1 MIKLENINKSFE
13 NNKVLSDLSIGIK
26 KGEFVSIVGASGSG
40 KTTLLNIIG
49 LIDKADSGSV
59 ELFEYKN
66 PSKREIMQL
75 RRYKLGYIFQNYLLM
90 NNETVEKNLLLSK
103 AYNELFTEELMI
115 NALGEVGLD
124 QSFLDKK
131 VYQLSG
137 GEQQRIAIARVMLK
151 KCEVI
156 LADEPTGNLDKKN
169 REVIISLLHDLRE
182 SGKTII
188 CATHDHDVADKS
200 DRIISIS

>member
-1 MIKLENINKSFE
+1 LIKLENINKSFE
-13 NNKVLSDLSIGIK
+13 NNKVLSNLSIDIK

-49 LIDKADSGSV
+49 LIDKADSGSIG
-59 ELFEYKN
+59 LFEYKN
-66 PSKREIMQL
+66 PSKRDIMHL

-115 NALGEVGLD
+115 NALDKVGLD

-137 GEQQRIAIARVMLK
+137 GEQQRISIARVMLK

-188 CATHDHDVADKS
+188 CATHDQAVADKS
-200 DRIISIS
+200 DRIIRIS